1 MRETHRR
8 FGQVWGQA
16 LLAVSL
22 GTILLAVSCDRSVTP
37 SPTAKVEVPP
47 DPPYFEDVTAAS
59 GINHTYRNGE
69 EANNLSI
76 LESLGGGAAV
86 LDFDGDGLLDVFL
99 PGGGY
104 YDGPDKKEIKGY
116 PNKLYKNL
124 GNFQFQ
130 DVSHET
136 GIDQILFYN
145 HGCAVADYDNDGWPD
160 LLVTGWGRLALLHNE
175 PDGKGGRRFVDVTR
189 KAGLTSTL
197 WSSSAGWADFDGDGH
212 VDIYVAHYVDWSFNN
227 HPFCSYDEK
236 TREICPPKRFK
247 ALPHILYRNNGDGTF
262 TDVSKTAGLRVPRKP
277 EDYPPLKK
285 DLQEEARQRLLA
297 RAVRPPRPKRKPRR
311 HPRMLANGCAR
322 PTTRGSLITARD
334 WAC

>member
-197 WSSSAGWADFDGDGH
+197 WSSS
-212 VDIYVAHYVDWSFNN
+212 
-227 HPFCSYDEK
+227 
-236 TREICPPKRFK
+236 
-247 ALPHILYRNNGDGTF
+247 
-262 TDVSKTAGLRVPRKP
+262 TAGLISTATATSIFMSPITWTGRSTTIPF
-277 EDYPPLKK
+277 
-285 DLQEEARQRLLA
+285 AA
-297 RAVRPPRPKRKPRR
+297 
-311 HPRMLANGCAR
+311 
-322 PTTRGSLITARD
+322 TTRRRARFARRKGSKPCRTFSIAITATAPSPTSARRP
-334 WAC
+334 ACGSRVSLRITLL